1 MTLHWLEPAN
11 NQHTSS
17 SMSTNSPS
25 AVSCIVTSRQAWG
38 RGGGRKRKPSPSF
51 LPIKLL
57 STFPHFQLLS
67 PLVFFLPSFF
77 FILFIL
83 LPSSPP
89 SLLLPYLSQTCLLV
103 LPHCIKFVTIQPTLQ
118 TPRTGPEYR
127 SIVCQSTSWFLS
139 DLSIFCSTC
148 ITWRRRAVSGYLND
162 IFPHICFYLHGW
174 WRVDI
179 SEREIFERCSLQI
192 SLHN

>member
-103 LPHCIKFVTIQPTLQ
+103 LPHCIKFVTIQPKLQ

-139 DLSIFCSTC
+139 DLSLFCSNLYNLTSAGC
-148 ITWRRRAVSGYLND
+148 FRIPQWHISTYLFLFTWLVESWYQ
-162 IFPHICFYLHGW
+162 W
-174 WRVDI
+174 
-179 SEREIFERCSLQI
+179 ERNIWEV
-192 SLHN
+192 